1 MIASCVTV
9 GLFVDLHWNV
19 FNTVSTLKQ
28 HLPKIIKPS
37 VFMISLLPVTLLAIA
52 VISGNAGANPIE
64 TVERDTG
71 EWTLRFICLS
81 LFATPLSRLFK
92 SAWPIRLRR
101 MIGLFAF
108 FYAALHLLS
117 YLWLDHWFAWSDIV
131 ADVLERP
138 YVTAGFL
145 SFLILLPLAVT
156 SNRWSVKKLSRRW
169 TALHRWVYVAAV
181 LGIIHYV
188 WLTRGNQIEPVVYLL
203 IIIGLLSYRMIA
215 VLRASGPK
223 KD

>member
-1 MIASCVTV
+1 M
-9 GLFVDLHWNV
+9 
-19 FNTVSTLKQ
+19 STLKQ

-37 VFMISLLPVTLLAIA
+37 VFVLSLLPLLVLVIA
-52 VISGNAGANPIE
+52 VVSGNAGANPVE

-81 LFATPLSRLFK
+81 LFATPLSRWFK
-92 SAWPIRLRR
+92 NAWPLRLRR

-117 YLWLDHWFAWSDIV
+117 FLWLDHWFAWSDII
-131 ADVLERP
+131 ADVLKRP

-156 SNRWSVKKLSRRW
+156 SNRWAVKKLSRRW
-169 TALHRWVYVAAV
+169 AALHRWVYLAAV

-188 WLTRGNQIEPVVYLL
+188 WLTKGDQMEPVVYLL
-203 IIIGLLSYRMIA
+203 LIIGLLAYRMVA

-223 KD
+223 QA